1 MCHRRLGL
9 RRFASL
15 VGALLLATLFPAAGA
30 GAQNPLRNTP
40 ANFTSTSSSPA
51 FQQTETT
58 DNNRGQPAD
67 SPQPTGPQ
75 RINLPEAQAR
85 AAALA
90 KKQVELARL
99 NVAAAKYHRQAAQ
112 ADYFPKI
119 SSDFFNLHFNKF
131 MGQEIQLLSRFPALA
146 RPAAVPLLNRDISL
160 FSVTVTQPITPLF
173 KVREAVRVARADE
186 RIAEAKAQAVA
197 TKVAADVEHTY
208 LSLLIAQRQLVAAK
222 LKAQMAAR
230 AQTVAPSV
238 DPAVEQQRASL
249 ETIKSVAA
257 ANSEVMELTQALN
270 TLMGTPLDTQLELAD
285 PPPLVETGSVGPLS
299 PQAVD
304 ENPEVIEARETLV
317 KARAAARVSKLNY
330 MPEVAGLWSYYNQNA
345 IPLLP
350 NDFSTVGFVASW
362 NVFDFG
368 KRERTIKESDTQ
380 VRMAEL
386 NLELVRAKVAASG
399 QKASLELQ
407 RTRRVL
413 ELTRRLVSMYR
424 AMPAAYQKASIDV
437 QMAQAEAEAEMF
449 QAEFDYRRA
458 YAELK
463 GAAEEVR

>member
-1 MCHRRLGL
+1 
-9 RRFASL
+9 
-15 VGALLLATLFPAAGA
+15 
-30 GAQNPLRNTP
+30 
-40 ANFTSTSSSPA
+40 
-51 FQQTETT
+51 
-58 DNNRGQPAD
+58 
-67 SPQPTGPQ
+67 
-75 RINLPEAQAR
+75 LPEAQVR

-131 MGQEIQLLSRFPALA
+131 MGQEIQLLSRFPTLA
-146 RPAAVPLLNRDISL
+146 RPAAVPLLNRDLSL

-186 RIAEAKAQAVA
+186 RIADAKAQAVA
-197 TKVAADVEHTY
+197 TRVAADVEHTY
-208 LSLLIAQRQLVAAK
+208 LSLLIAQRQLVAAN
-222 LKAQMAAR
+222 LKARMMANG
-230 AQTVAPSV
+230 AQTVTSTV

-386 NLELVRAKVAASG
+386 NLELVRAKVAASA
-399 QKASLELQ
+399 QKASLEVQ

-424 AMPAAYQKASIDV
+424 AMPAAYQKASLDV

-463 GAAEEVR
+463 GATEEVH